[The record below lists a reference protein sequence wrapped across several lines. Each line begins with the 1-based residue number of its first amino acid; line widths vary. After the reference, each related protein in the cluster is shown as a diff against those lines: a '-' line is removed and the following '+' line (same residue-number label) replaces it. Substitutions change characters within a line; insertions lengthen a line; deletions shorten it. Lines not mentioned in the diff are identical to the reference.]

1 MGKRVLIGPS
11 VYYPTP
17 GTNLFKKCKE
27 VGILPSHS
35 SQWRSSALPIE
46 TKEFNCLDIVTL
58 LRLARTINFMKR
70 KIDKRELNEGITWKE
85 FSQIMKDKAKV
96 KAETENKVKVEDEV
110 KFYSTCNKSELIT
123 WVDLLLLL
131 FNKRSFFGIR
141 KDFGKRTSFFKEKS
155 SKKVLDYFFEKAWEE
170 PILRSRND

>member
-1 MGKRVLIGPS
+1 
-11 VYYPTP
+11 
-17 GTNLFKKCKE
+17 
-27 VGILPSHS
+27 
-35 SQWRSSALPIE
+35 
-46 TKEFNCLDIVTL
+46 
-58 LRLARTINFMKR
+58 MKR

-85 FSQIMKDKAKV
+85 LSQIMKAKAKV

-141 KDFGKRTSFFKEKS
+141 KDFGKRTSIFKEET
-155 SKKVLDYFFEKAWEE
+155 SKKVLDYLFEKAWER
-170 PILRSRND
+170 PILKSRND